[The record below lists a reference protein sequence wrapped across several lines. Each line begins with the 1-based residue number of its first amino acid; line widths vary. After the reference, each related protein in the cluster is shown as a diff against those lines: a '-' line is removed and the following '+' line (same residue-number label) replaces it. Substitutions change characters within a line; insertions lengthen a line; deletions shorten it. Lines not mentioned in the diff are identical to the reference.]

1 MENCLWSRRGRV
13 GVPQICMLSS
23 DTDLTPSSRQQPL
36 LGSSSPF
43 ILQGAGLDFVRPN
56 RLDVAT
62 CTRLPVT
69 LVFLP
74 AADIATYV
82 AEGNVDMGITGQDII
97 AESQVE
103 VTTLQTMGMGHCELC
118 VQAPVGGAIT
128 EPKHLAG
135 KRIVTS
141 FPNLSKAFF
150 EQFEDDDET
159 RIKCVSGSVEVA
171 CSLGL
176 ADGIVDL
183 VETGTTMRAAGLQK
197 IGLVMATETV
207 LIANTS
213 KVHKPLVQKI
223 NKRIQGFLK
232 AQKNSMMAYNI
243 ASSELKTATAI
254 TPGANG
260 PTINKLE
267 GPGDKV
273 SVTVMVKSCEVA
285 DIMDRLEDLG
295 ATGLVVFDVT
305 NCRI

>member
-1 MENCLWSRRGRV
+1 
-13 GVPQICMLSS
+13 
-23 DTDLTPSSRQQPL
+23 
-36 LGSSSPF
+36 
-43 ILQGAGLDFVRPN
+43 
-56 RLDVAT
+56 
-62 CTRLPVT
+62 

-118 VQAPVGGAIT
+118 VQAPVGGAISD
-128 EPKHLAG
+128 PKQLAG

-141 FPNLSKAFF
+141 FPNLAKDYF
-150 EQFEDDDET
+150 EQFEDEADSET
-159 RIKCVSGSVEVA
+159 NIKCVSGSVEVA

-176 ADGIVDL
+176 ADGIIDL

-197 IGLVMATETV
+197 IGLVMKTETV

-213 KVHKPLVQKI
+213 KVDKPLVQKI
-223 NKRIQGFLK
+223 NKRILGFLK
-232 AQKNSMMAYNI
+232 STKHSMMAYNI
-243 ASSELKTATAI
+243 TSSNLKSATAI
-254 TPGANG
+254 TPGANA
-260 PTINKLE
+260 PTVSKLE
-267 GPGDKV
+267 GPGDWV
-273 SVTVMVKSCEVA
+273 SVTVMVKSNEVA
-285 DIMDRLEDLG
+285 DIMDSLEELG